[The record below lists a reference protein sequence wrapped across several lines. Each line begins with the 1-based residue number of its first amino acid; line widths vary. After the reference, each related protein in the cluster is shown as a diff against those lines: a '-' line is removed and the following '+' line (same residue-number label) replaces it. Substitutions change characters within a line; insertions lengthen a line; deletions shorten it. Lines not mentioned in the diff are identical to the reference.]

1 MSIEIIAAIAYG
13 LLALVGGIIAYRKVN
28 SKMSLISGSISGVL
42 LLVAAVM
49 QLQGIPLGLLFA
61 KIITAVLVVV
71 FGIRLFKTRKF
82 MPAGLMLLAGL
93 VTFGVM
99 VAGSI
104 V

>member
-1 MSIEIIAAIAYG
+1 MSIETIAAIAYG
-13 LLALVGGIIAYRKVN
+13 LLALIGGIIAYKKVN
-28 SKMSLISGSISGVL
+28 SKMSLISGTISGVL
-42 LLVAAVM
+42 LLIAGVM
-49 QLQGIPLGLLFA
+49 QWQGLPLGLLFA
-61 KIITAVLVVV
+61 KIITALLVVV

-104 V
+104 I